1 MSAAKALDPQR
12 RYSVV
17 QDFDGLHIVPTYR
30 IIRRGET
37 LLCGA
42 SLLDCGNFVAAYV
55 AKIAAGDVAGTPAV
69 TDKVGYEVP
78 WSLPNP

>member
-1 MSAAKALDPQR
+1 VSAAKALDPQR

-30 IIRRGET
+30 IIQHGET

-42 SLLDCGNFVAAYV
+42 SLLECGDFVAAYL
-55 AKIAAGDVAGTPAV
+55 AKSAA
-69 TDKVGYEVP
+69 EVP
-78 WSLPNP
+78 WSLPSP